1 MLGVTRISPRA
12 IHAASARVQSFVER
26 KLSGGVRLPCRA
38 HIDNRMTGWV
48 PGWASIFACIVPSPR
63 ASPWVFMLCFSPCAF
78 PILVWPRFKPLPGT
92 IVTYV
97 QLPPSRKDVAALAAP
112 IAPAVLTQPEL
123 ETTGR
128 STSQAQ
134 EPASPPQL
142 QMVEPPAQQPKAKPR
157 REARSESSTPQRA
170 VCLPGYDSSGA
181 QTRPC

>member
-1 MLGVTRISPRA
+1 MPGAYRQQDNGVNAGLS
-12 IHAASARVQSFVER
+12 IHLCLYCAVAACFAVGLYALLQPLRV
-26 KLSGGVRLPCRA
+26 P
-38 HIDNRMTGWV
+38 N
-48 PGWASIFACIVPSPR
+48 PGLAA
-63 ASPWVFMLCFSPCAF
+63 
-78 PILVWPRFKPLPGT
+78 FKPLPGT

-134 EPASPPQL
+134 EPASPPRV
-142 QMVEPPAQQPKAKPR
+142 QMVEPPAQQPKAKPC
-157 REARSESSTPQRA
+157 REARSESPTPQRA

>member
-1 MLGVTRISPRA
+1 MPGAYRQQDNGVGAGLG
-12 IHAASARVQSFVER
+12 IHLCLYCAVAACFAVGFYALLQPLRV
-26 KLSGGVRLPCRA
+26 P
-38 HIDNRMTGWV
+38 N
-48 PGWASIFACIVPSPR
+48 PGLAA
-63 ASPWVFMLCFSPCAF
+63 
-78 PILVWPRFKPLPGT
+78 FKPLPGT

-134 EPASPPQL
+134 EPVSLP

-157 REARSESSTPQRA
+157 REARSEARSESSAQQRA